1 MTISAA
7 VTRILMTVIL
17 LLTGPMTQAQQPDWA
32 MDPEP
37 DPDRIRVLIRG
48 DDFGLTHGS
57 NLAMQDAF
65 TRGQMT
71 SASVLP
77 SGAWFQ
83 ETAAMIRAHPEWSI
97 GLHLAV
103 SSGWNRLRFGP
114 LLSPSEVPTLVAAD
128 GYFYHSYPDWPLGLR
143 YLEEPPYLYSG
154 EGEMPAETLERRRMM
169 TATKY
174 PDPAEFEAE
183 LRAQIQRAQ
192 QLGIRF
198 EYIDVHMGGAYVSVL
213 RPVLFK
219 LAKELNMPIPEDG
232 WMGYENIHLRF
243 WTDGAAASKTLA
255 SKLRSLE
262 PGLYRIVLHPLID
275 NEEERAVDS
284 FFGANAAREGQAA
297 LDALTSDEVKNAIAE
312 MNIELVTVGDL
323 WNYEEGALRDS
334 Q

>member
-1 MTISAA
+1 MIPATM
-7 VTRILMTVIL
+7 TRILMTVIL
-17 LLTGPMTQAQQPDWA
+17 LLAGNMTQAQQPDWA

-37 DPDRIRVLIRG
+37 NPDRIRVLIRG
-48 DDFGLTHGS
+48 DDFGLTHAS
-57 NLAMQDAF
+57 NLAMQEAF

-71 SASVLP
+71 SASVMP

-97 GLHLAV
+97 GLHLAM
-103 SSGWNRLRFGP
+103 SSGWNQLHFGP
-114 LLSPSEVPTLVAAD
+114 LLPPSDVPTLVAAD
-128 GYFYHSYPDWPLGLR
+128 GYFYHSYPEWPLGLWI
-143 YLEEPPYLYSG
+143 LEEPPYLFSG
-154 EGEMPAETLERRRMM
+154 EGEMPAEILDRRRGM
-169 TATKY
+169 TATEY

-192 QLGIRF
+192 RLGIRF
-198 EYIDVHMGGAYVSVL
+198 EYIDVHMGGAYVSAL

-219 LAKELNMPIPEDG
+219 LAKELDMPIPEDG
-232 WMGYENIHLRF
+232 WMGYEIIHLRF

-275 NEEERAVDS
+275 NDEARAMDS
-284 FFGANAAREGQAA
+284 FFGANWAREGQAA
-297 LDALTSDEVKNAIAE
+297 LDALTSEEVKNAIAE

-323 WNYEEGALRDS
+323 WDYEKGALKDS